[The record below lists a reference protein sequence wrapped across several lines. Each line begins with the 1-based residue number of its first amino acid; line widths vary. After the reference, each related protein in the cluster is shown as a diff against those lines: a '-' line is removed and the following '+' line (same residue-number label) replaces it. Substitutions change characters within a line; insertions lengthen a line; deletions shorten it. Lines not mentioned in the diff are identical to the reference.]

1 MSRITIP
8 TALIL
13 QAIENG
19 FAFGFDIMR
28 VTGLPSGTVYPAL
41 RRLENE
47 GLVASRWEAEDRAHA
62 EGRPARKDYE
72 ITPRGRRRLAQ
83 RVENDVVVRGAL
95 DVVPKKQEPERDLL
109 VGEDAS

>member
-1 MSRITIP
+1 MPRITIP

-13 QAIENG
+13 QAIANG

-41 RRLENE
+41 RRLESE
-47 GLVASRWEAEDRAHA
+47 GLVHSRWEEEAGAHA

-72 ITPRGRRRLAQ
+72 VTMRGRRLLAQ
-83 RVENDVVVRGAL
+83 RVERDAVVRGAL
-95 DVVPKKQEPERDLL
+95 SAVPSKE
-109 VGEDAS
+109 AS